1 MSDPE
6 ITVTNNLADSRYEV
20 SLGAGLAGFAAYRTT
35 ADSIVFT
42 HTEIDPAFEGQG
54 LAGALAKTALDDVR
68 ARGLHAVPICPYFK
82 TYITRHPQYQDLVVA
97 KEAGH

>member
-6 ITVTNNLADSRYEV
+6 ITVTNNLAESRYEV
-20 SLGAGLAGFAAYRTT
+20 SLGTGLAGFAAYRTT
-35 ADSIVFT
+35 DESIVFT

-54 LAGALAKTALDDVR
+54 LAGALASAALDDVR

-82 TYITRHPQYQDLVVA
+82 TYITRHPEYQDLVA
-97 KEAGH
+97 AEGA